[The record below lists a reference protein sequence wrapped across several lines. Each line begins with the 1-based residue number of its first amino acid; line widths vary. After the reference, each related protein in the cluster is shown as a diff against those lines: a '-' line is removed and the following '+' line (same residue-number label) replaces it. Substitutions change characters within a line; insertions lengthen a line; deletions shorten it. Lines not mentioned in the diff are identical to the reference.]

1 MSSDIH
7 ITGWGSVSPA
17 GWSVSELYGTVEKKM
32 PVPMTTECRSEG
44 AMKRNFRKVPAL
56 SVLPDY
62 MKHARLR
69 RSAPATRFAI
79 HAAVEALGPEK
90 FALARSGALPL
101 GVIFCTMSGCVQFSR
116 RFYAEVLENPLLAS
130 PILFPETVYNAP
142 SSHLSALLCSTE
154 INYTLVGDTAQ
165 FVRGVEIARQWM
177 EDDLVQAC
185 LVVAAEELD
194 WISDEAWMLF
204 HRRGAAAEGAAA
216 VLLEKKAGIEIKH
229 ITEARTYGNRMSRQ
243 EAAQRVKAE
252 LLAHASPQ
260 ASLCDGLGAGKGTD
274 RAEHSAWQ
282 DWRGER
288 CSVREFLG
296 EGFGVTSGWQ
306 TVMACEMLSRRATEE
321 VIINAIGLS
330 QQAVG
335 MVVGE
340 VKIEKPVVPP

>member
-1 MSSDIH
+1 MSSGIH

-17 GWSVSELYGTVEKKM
+17 GWSASELYEVVEKNM
-32 PVPMTTECRSEG
+32 PLPMTTEIRSEG

-56 SVLPDY
+56 SVVPDY
-62 MKHARLR
+62 MRHARLR

-90 FALARSGALPL
+90 FALAQSGALPV

-142 SSHLSALLCSTE
+142 SSHLSALLASTE

-165 FVRGVEIARQWM
+165 FVRGIEIARQWI

-185 LVVAAEELD
+185 LVVTAEELD
-194 WISDEAWMLF
+194 WVSDEAWMLF
-204 HRRGAAAEGAAA
+204 HRKGAAAEGAAA
-216 VLLEKKAGIEIKH
+216 VLLEKKAGLDIKH
-229 ITEARTYGNRMSRQ
+229 LTETQTYGNRVSRLK
-243 EAAQRVKAE
+243 AVQRVKAE
-252 LLAHASPQ
+252 LLDHASPQ

-274 RAEHSAWQ
+274 RAEFAAWL
-282 DWRGER
+282 DWQNAR
-288 CSVREFLG
+288 CSVRPILG
-296 EGFGVTSGWQ
+296 EGFGITSGWQ
-306 TVMACEMLSRRATEE
+306 TVMACELLQRGASEE
-321 VIINAIGLS
+321 VIVNAVGLS

-335 MVVGE
+335 MVLG
-340 VKIEKPVVPP
+340 KK

>member
-1 MSSDIH
+1 MSSGIH

-17 GWSVSELYGTVEKKM
+17 GWSASELYEAVEKKN
-32 PVPMTTECRSEG
+32 PLPMATERRSEG
-44 AMKRNFRKVPAL
+44 AMPRSFRKVAAL
-56 SVLPDY
+56 GVIPDY

-90 FALARSGALPL
+90 FVLAQSGALPL

-142 SSHLSALLCSTE
+142 SSHLSALLASTE

-165 FVRGVEIARQWM
+165 FVRGIEIARQWI

-185 LVVAAEELD
+185 LVVTAEELD
-194 WISDEAWMLF
+194 WVSDEAWMLF
-204 HRRGAAAEGAAA
+204 HGKGAAAEGAAA
-216 VLLEKKAGIEIKH
+216 VLLEKKEGLAIKH
-229 ITEARTYGNRMSRQ
+229 ITETQTYGNRLSRQ
-243 EAAQRVKAE
+243 EAVQRVKAE
-252 LLAHASPQ
+252 LLGQASPQ
-260 ASLCDGLGAGKGTD
+260 AALCDGLGAGKGTD
-274 RAEHSAWQ
+274 RAESAAWL
-282 DWRGER
+282 DWKNAR
-288 CSVREFLG
+288 CSVRPILG

-306 TVMACEMLSRRATEE
+306 TVMACEWLQRGAREE
-321 VIINAIGLS
+321 VIINAVGLS

-335 MVVGE
+335 MVLG
-340 VKIEKPVVPP
+340 KK

>member
-17 GWSVSELYGTVEKKM
+17 GWSASELYDLVERKV
-32 PVPMTTECRSEG
+32 PLPMTTECRSEG
-44 AMKRNFRKVPAL
+44 AMTRNSRKVPAL
-56 SVLPDY
+56 SVVPDY

-69 RSAPATRFAI
+69 RSAAATRYAI

-90 FALARSGALPL
+90 FALAQSGALPL

-142 SSHLSALLCSTE
+142 SSHLSALLNSSE

-165 FVRGVEIARQWM
+165 FVCGIDIARQWM

-185 LVVAAEELD
+185 LVVTAEELD
-194 WISDEAWMLF
+194 WVSDEAWMLF
-204 HRRGAAAEGAAA
+204 HPQGAAAEGAAA
-216 VLLEKKAGIEIKH
+216 VLLEKKAGLDITH
-229 ITEARTYGNRMSRQ
+229 ITATQTYGNRVSRQ
-243 EAAQRVKAE
+243 AAAQRVKVE
-252 LLAHASPQ
+252 LLAHASTQ
-260 ASLCDGLGAGKGTD
+260 AVLCDGLGAGKRTD
-274 RAEHSAWQ
+274 RAESSAWQ
-282 DWRGER
+282 DWQGDR
-288 CSVREFLG
+288 CSVRQILG

-306 TVMACEMLSRRATEE
+306 TVMACELLKRGISEKAI
-321 VIINAIGLS
+321 VNAVGLS

-335 MVVGE
+335 MAVSR
-340 VKIEKPVVPP
+340 